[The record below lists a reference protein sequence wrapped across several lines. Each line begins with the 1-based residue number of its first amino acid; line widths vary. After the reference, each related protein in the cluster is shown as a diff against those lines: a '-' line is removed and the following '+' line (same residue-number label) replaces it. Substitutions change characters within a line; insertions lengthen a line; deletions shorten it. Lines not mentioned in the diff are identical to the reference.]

1 MSSLINIGF
10 MNFFVNLRQ
19 EVKKPMRRGHVING
33 LYCRTQKM
41 PRHFLLL
48 YRKFKRRREVVVK
61 QIPKLGSDMITLQTV
76 EANLYLCSGERD
88 HVILLLAAP
97 QPVAMFKYFCITDL
111 FIYLF
116 FKLTLYQMS
125 VLFFPFSGMLST

>member
-1 MSSLINIGF
+1 MSSLFNIGF

-61 QIPKLGSDMITLQTV
+61 QIPKLDSDMITLQTV
-76 EANLYLCSGERD
+76 EANLYLCSGKRD

-97 QPVAMFKYFCITDL
+97 QPVAMFKYFCITD
-111 FIYLF
+111 F
-116 FKLTLYQMS
+116 F
-125 VLFFPFSGMLST
+125 FFFF

>member
-61 QIPKLGSDMITLQTV
+61 QIRKLGSDMITLQTV
-76 EANLYLCSGERD
+76 EANLYLCSGKRD

>member
-10 MNFFVNLRQ
+10 TNFFVNLRQ

-76 EANLYLCSGERD
+76 EANLYLCSGEQD

-97 QPVAMFKYFCITDL
+97 QPVAMFKYFCITD
-111 FIYLF
+111 F
-116 FKLTLYQMS
+116 FLI
-125 VLFFPFSGMLST
+125 FSFLWHVVHIACFVSSR